1 MVPPQCLAVD
11 SWLTGTLTNWK
22 GPVGGLQYEG
32 NQEDP
37 AMDPTQSDL
46 NKLAAKLAAIKA
58 KKEALAELEAQIK
71 VEAIDMLEA
80 IGFTTVDC
88 PKGKFQIRT
97 VKSFIYDD
105 RDKDLIK
112 TAKTAAKMVE
122 DAAKERATVL
132 EDQTLAFIA
141 AKTIS

>member
-1 MVPPQCLAVD
+1 MDELYYKGNHEE
-11 SWLTGTLTNWK
+11 TTLN
-22 GPVGGLQYEG
+22 
-32 NQEDP
+32 
-37 AMDPTQSDL
+37 PTQTEL

-58 KKEALAELEAQIK
+58 KKEALAKLEAQLQ
-71 VEAIDMLEA
+71 VEAFDMLEA

-88 PKGKFQIRT
+88 PKGKLQIRT
-97 VKSFIYDD
+97 VKTFLFDD

-122 DAAKERATVL
+122 DAPKERATIL

-141 AKTIS
+141 AKTIA